1 MKTTQYRIGRC
12 YDLAFDLGED
22 IDRAVAELCRRENI
36 DTGVITAG
44 LGGFGRFCLSFPE
57 PEGRSERS
65 WQNVVLQLSSVQ
77 GDIINGRPELSAVV
91 TVDGNEPLTWAG
103 RVEPGSE
110 RLFYCELMLT
120 ELLPDSD

>member
-12 YDLAFDLGED
+12 YDLTFEPGED
-22 IDRAVAELCRRENI
+22 IDHAAAELCRRENI
-36 DTGVITAG
+36 DMGAVTAG

-57 PEGRSERS
+57 QEGRSERS
-65 WQNVVLQLSSVQ
+65 WKDVVLQLSSVQ
-77 GDIINGRPELSAVV
+77 GIIAGGRPELSAAV

-110 RLFYCELMLT
+110 RLFYCELMLM
-120 ELLPDSD
+120 ELLPAGD